1 MRKPRNKLYPF
12 AIYYTDGSYLIYDLT
27 EKDYKALKEAITKGE
42 PVELSVGFLTTK
54 DVRAVIRQKETNAT
68 VAPVPEKPAVPEL
81 SVEEMQYLKQSLAD
95 IYDVEGVD

>member
-27 EKDYKALKEAITKGE
+27 GKDYKALKEAITKGE

-54 DVRAVIRQKETNAT
+54 DIRSVIRQKETKD
-68 VAPVPEKPAVPEL
+68 PVPEKPAVPEL
-81 SVEEMQYLKQSLAD
+81 SIEEMQYLKQALAD

>member
-1 MRKPRNKLYPF
+1 MRKSRNKLYPF

-27 EKDYKALKEAITKGE
+27 KKDYKALKEAITKGE

-54 DVRAVIRQKETNAT
+54 DIRSVIRQKETN
-68 VAPVPEKPAVPEL
+68 APVPEKPAVPEL
-81 SVEEMQYLKQSLAD
+81 SIEEMRYLKQSLAD